1 MLTNTFGNQEA
12 SCKVDF
18 TETSLFFKSSP
29 SGNRIKLTTS
39 KGFEEHAPL
48 TDFSCHKSIQA
59 TAYQL
64 QD

>member
-18 TETSLFFKSSP
+18 TETSLFVTSSP

-39 KGFEEHAPL
+39 KGFEEHADL
-48 TDFSCHKSIQA
+48 TDFSCHKSNQA